1 MSSDRVLSER
11 ELNRALLARQLL
23 LGRTALSIPRALERI
38 CGVQDQYAPSGYIGL
53 WTRLEGFR
61 REDLTRALERRTA
74 IQATMMRATI
84 HLVSKRDFWPI
95 AVAIDEPLR
104 EWWFRATKRRPEE
117 DRLRAIDAGG
127 RSLLAHGPKRKK
139 EILESLG
146 ISASDFVGVG
156 FWTPLVRVPP

>member
-1 MSSDRVLSER
+1 MPSDRVLSER

-74 IQATMMRATI
+74 IQATMRPATFP
-84 HLVSKRDFWPI
+84 LVPKRDFCPTGG
-95 AVAIDEPLR
+95 AIEEPLR
-104 EWWFRATKRRPEE
+104 EWW
-117 DRLRAIDAGG
+117 
-127 RSLLAHGPKRKK
+127 
-139 EILESLG
+139 
-146 ISASDFVGVG
+146 
-156 FWTPLVRVPP
+156 